1 MPEKREAYLWISA
14 MLWARESKLLSA
26 EKAERMLDSPS
37 FEDAAKLLT
46 DCGYEDMSQL
56 NAVEIDS
63 ALSRHRLALLRELE
77 RFGPADGI
85 TDFFRIKYDY
95 HNAKVVLKSEAQNTD
110 ASRLYSEA
118 GRIGGE
124 TLAALYVEEK
134 YDSMPGNLGK
144 ALSET
149 RQVLARSSNPQM
161 ADFVLDRAYFDEL
174 HLMTEK
180 IGSDYLKSYA
190 AMLTDTY
197 NLKSTVRTM
206 RMGKSADFLDDALA
220 KGGTVETYRFLGLSD
235 AAALPELFTYT
246 KLERAA
252 HLGAAA
258 VSGEGRL
265 SDFEKEC
272 DNAINSHLKSAKL
285 VGYGAEPVIA
295 FLAAKENEITTVRM
309 ILTGL
314 RTGIAPDRIR
324 ERLRDS
330 YA

>member
-1 MPEKREAYLWISA
+1 MPEKREAYLCISA
-14 MLWARESKLLSA
+14 MLRAKESLLLSA

-56 NAVEIDS
+56 SAVEIDS

-110 ASRLYSEA
+110 TNRLYSEA

-124 TLAALYVEEK
+124 ELAALYAEEK
-134 YDSMPGNLGK
+134 YSSMPGLLGK
-144 ALSET
+144 ALAEAG
-149 RQVLARSSNPQM
+149 QVLARSSNPQI

-174 HLMTEK
+174 HLMADK

-190 AMLTDTY
+190 AMLTDVY

-206 RMGKSADFLDDALA
+206 RMGKSADFLDDVLA
-220 KGGTVETYRFLGLSD
+220 KGGKVEPYRFLGLS
-235 AAALPELFTYT
+235 AADLPELFNHT

-314 RTGIAPDRIR
+314 RTGISPDRIR
-324 ERLRDS
+324 ERLRDG